1 MSLKWKPV
9 SFTDERRVKHPG
21 RGLAMDYGNSK
32 STAITEFCRGCMLT
46 HGNVSDC
53 TSKDCALFPFRP
65 GADAEGAVVR
75 VPGVDV
81 PTREWYEEELRKRD
95 PDGAKAEAARE
106 RFAASRAE
114 RGGQDSEGWELTQGT
129 EEEPLDWPPSAE
141 NPELEW

>member
-1 MSLKWKPV
+1 
-9 SFTDERRVKHPG
+9 
-21 RGLAMDYGNSK
+21 MDYGNSK
-32 STAITEFCRGCMLT
+32 STAIVEHCRGCMLT

-53 TSKDCALFPFRP
+53 TSKNCELFPFRP

-114 RGGQDSEGWELTQGT
+114 RGGQESEEVGA
-129 EEEPLDWPPSAE
+129 EEEDPS
-141 NPELEW
+141 PDLEW